1 MSRAG
6 KYTAG
11 SKGGKPCNRYEEQ
24 KEIQPVSEAR
34 KQVTF
39 ARVKKH
45 ATNAQHR
52 ELQPTLKKTSNGHQ
66 TVITWTALAGFS
78 SHTDLNL
85 STLEASEY
93 TCLARSCNLKLVT
106 PAVEGLMHWL
116 TNSLSCE
123 HTNKQTDRN
132 LQHDFSMTPFF
143 NMHTVVG

>member
-6 KYTAG
+6 KHTAG

-52 ELQPTLKKTSNGHQ
+52 ELQPTLKKDKQQ
-66 TVITWTALAGFS
+66 TPNSYYLDGISRFFLA
-78 SHTDLNL
+78 H
-85 STLEASEY
+85 
-93 TCLARSCNLKLVT
+93 
-106 PAVEGLMHWL
+106 
-116 TNSLSCE
+116 
-123 HTNKQTDRN
+123 
-132 LQHDFSMTPFF
+132 
-143 NMHTVVG
+143 